1 MFESDVESVLLSE
14 AQVRAAVAGL
24 AARISA
30 DYAGREPLLV
40 GLLKGAVI
48 FLADLMR
55 ALAVPHEV
63 DFIAVSS
70 YGASST
76 SSGVVRLLKDLDR
89 DIEGRDVLLVEDIV
103 DTGLTVDYL
112 LRTLRERRPASL
124 EVCVLLVKPAELK
137 VDLQLRYR
145 GVDIPGGFVV
155 GYGMDYDERY
165 RNLPYVAVLKPEVH
179 QPAPQPGG

>member
-1 MFESDVESVLLSE
+1 MFESDLASVLLGE
-14 AQVRAAVAGL
+14 AEVRTRVAEL

-30 DYAGREPLLV
+30 DYAGREPLLI

-48 FLADLMR
+48 FLADLVR
-55 ALAVPHEV
+55 ALKVPHEV

-76 SSGVVRLLKDLDR
+76 SSGVVRLLKDLDQ

-124 EVCVLLVKPAELK
+124 EVCVLLVKAAELR
-137 VDLQLRYR
+137 VDLAVRYR
-145 GVDIPGGFVV
+145 GFEIPSAFVV

-165 RNLPYVAVLKPEVH
+165 RNLPHVAVLKPEVY
-179 QPAPQPGG
+179 QPTPA